1 MGTERIFLVIKPSRF
16 IPDLLS
22 STQRLLLASTGF
34 LDESTYA
41 VTLDRFP
48 ALVRAVRK
56 GMAEA
61 TKSSSSFLGSIT
73 SWNRSNTPPPKSPL
87 QKPKEEP
94 PGLKQSTGLDHTIN
108 LRPSPSLRRYPK
120 DCPPLKTR
128 WFYAVDVAKRKPF
141 SVEPSPEEKAK
152 PPPVPKKLVAFS
164 ASDSATIEK
173 AFQTL
178 DREDSDHRD
187 GHEVTS
193 TKVPVN
199 EDYLFDVHIEKRELE
214 PAYWLGPVYEV
225 RRGSWFYT
233 DGSTLKPCDE
243 NLANQLEEGYLKVA
257 PWRRIGLS
265 APRSASQPRSRPSSQ
280 VFDGTSHS
288 AQTSQDD
295 DQPMGSNTYRLFGS
309 HMNTTVT
316 YQDATVAYLSTD
328 DFLSRM
334 STTVYGRFVGYGGT
348 KVLRGWTDLKVADG
362 KVADTKFD
370 SKAGDGTSTKEKRR
384 SAKISPETT
393 PVEDQNK
400 DHEPEK
406 PRRTALE
413 RQISSLAG
421 LPDTQ
426 DSQDLAEE
434 EAREEEEREME
445 NAREKDGD
453 DQARQIDHLVL
464 VTHGIGQRLGLRLDS
479 INFIHDVN
487 TLRKTMKAVY
497 ESAPDL
503 QALSGDPKNCKVQ
516 VLPICWR
523 HLLDFPKQ
531 SVKQNRKESDIGD
544 ADDGFDDEYP
554 SLQDITVEGVPAVR
568 NLITDLAMDVL
579 LYQSAYREHIASIV
593 QKECN
598 RVYQLF
604 EQRTGFSGKVSF
616 CGHSLG
622 SAVLF
627 DILCRQEETGKTR
640 PRRVSSKTSREF
652 NVEQKDLR
660 LDFEVENF
668 FCLGSPIALFQMLK
682 GRTIAARSTLGAG
695 TFGAAAVPTSPF
707 DPDPMRNDPF
717 DRALRPPGGG
727 SSKDLIPIGTSSP
740 KCNELFNIFHPT
752 DPIAYRMEPLIS
764 PAMAQLK
771 SQPLPYTKKGLFAAP
786 GIANVTARMGQQ
798 VMSSWYNLTSGVASS
813 LINRSLGITGEEQ
826 ALPQDKLKASG
837 GIATN
842 PSGPTS
848 AQHTMPVA
856 DDKRQQDLAD
866 AAKSSPSSEQ
876 VPTLIDSEIE
886 TLYAGF
892 QKRRSSHAATEGNE
906 EGGATSPSAEY
917 QLSQERARKLKREE
931 MKVRAL
937 NSNGRVDYHIQEGM
951 FDVSL
956 LASIASHLSYWADED
971 VNHFMIGQM
980 SKTRGHDRDRERG
993 FSR

>member
-1 MGTERIFLVIKPSRF
+1 
-16 IPDLLS
+16 
-22 STQRLLLASTGF
+22 
-34 LDESTYA
+34 
-41 VTLDRFP
+41 
-48 ALVRAVRK
+48 
-56 GMAEA
+56 MAE
-61 TKSSSSFLGSIT
+61 SSRPASSFLGSIT
-73 SWNRSNTPPPKSPL
+73 SWSRSNTPPPKSPL
-87 QKPKEEP
+87 VKPSEGS

-108 LRPSPSLRRYPK
+108 LRPSPSLRKYPK
-120 DCPPLKTR
+120 DCPPLKAR
-128 WFYAVDVAKRKPF
+128 WYYAVDVAKRKPF
-141 SVEPSPEEKAK
+141 AAETNSDEKPK
-152 PPPVPKKLVAFS
+152 PPQVPKKLVPFS
-164 ASDSATIEK
+164 ASDSAAIEK
-173 AFQTL
+173 AFQSL
-178 DREDSDHRD
+178 DNDEAAHRD
-187 GHEVTS
+187 GSEVTS

-225 RRGSWFYT
+225 RRGSWFYS
-233 DGSTLKPCDE
+233 DGSSLKPCDE

-257 PWRRIGLS
+257 AWRRIGLTGQ
-265 APRSASQPRSRPSSQ
+265 RSTSQPRSRPTSG
-280 VFDGTSHS
+280 VFDGTAHS
-288 AQTSQDD
+288 AQPSQDD
-295 DQPMGSNTYRLFGS
+295 NQSTPSNIYRLFGS

-334 STTVYGRFVGYGGT
+334 SSTVYGRFVGYGGT
-348 KVLRGWTDLKVADG
+348 KVVRGWTDLKVADG
-362 KVADTKFD
+362 KATD
-370 SKAGDGTSTKEKRR
+370 SKADSKTADGTSTKEKRR
-384 SAKISPETT
+384 SAKIPAEVA
-393 PVEDQNK
+393 PVVDDKVEE
-400 DHEPEK
+400 EPEK

-421 LPDTQ
+421 MPDTQ
-426 DSQDLAEE
+426 DSQSQAEE
-434 EAREEEEREME
+434 DAREEEEREME
-445 NAREKDGD
+445 EAREKDGE

-479 INFIHDVN
+479 INVSPMFSHSDRILITLQFIHDVN

-497 ESAPDL
+497 GSAPDL
-503 QALSGDPKNCKVQ
+503 QALSGEPKNCRVQ
-516 VLPICWR
+516 VLPVCWR

-531 SVKQNRKESDIGD
+531 SLKQNRKEFDLGD

-593 QKECN
+593 QKESN

-604 EQRTGFSGKVSF
+604 KQRTGFSGKVSF

-622 SAVLF
+622 SAILF
-627 DILCRQEETGKTR
+627 DILCRQEEPSKTR

-652 NVEQKDLR
+652 NVEQKDLH
-660 LDFEVENF
+660 LDFDVENF
-668 FCLGSPIALFQMLK
+668 FCVGSPIALFQMLK
-682 GRTIAARSTLGAG
+682 GRTIAARSTLGAS

-707 DPDPMRNDPF
+707 DPDPMLNDPF
-717 DRALRPPGGG
+717 DSSLKPPGSGAAAR
-727 SSKDLIPIGTSSP
+727 DIIPISTSSP
-740 KCNELFNIFHPT
+740 KCRELYNIFHPT

-764 PAMAQLK
+764 SAMAQLK

-826 ALPQDKLKASG
+826 ALPQDKAKSSG
-837 GIATN
+837 GPTTSTSSSSA
-842 PSGPTS
+842 PTS
-848 AQHTMPVA
+848 THQSNTTPHVPVVSS
-856 DDKRQQDLAD
+856 DKKQQELANM
-866 AAKSSPSSEQ
+866 AKSSPPTEQ
-876 VPTLIDSEIE
+876 APTLIDSEIE

-892 QKRRSSHAATEGNE
+892 QRRRRSHDASTDGTGGE
-906 EGGATSPSAEY
+906 EGHGSSAGFGAGVGGAGSSEY
-917 QLSQERARKLKREE
+917 HHLSQERARKLKREE

-980 SKTRGHDRDRERG
+980 LKTRGHDRTNSNKGRDG
-993 FSR
+993 YSSSW